1 MRRKRWENA
10 VSSGGARSVARRAAI
25 ASALVAVA
33 AAAVVWYPTRE
44 GEARSIAQAASTDDP
59 ENVGRLLTAVRGA
72 APLYCE
78 LATRLVDGRVWWSSS
93 GPSLIEVDS
102 ASAQLIRW
110 VHREHADAR
119 VVPRLAAGLRDDDR
133 CVRRIAGA
141 LLGRV
146 DVPSAFATLIE
157 ALDHANEGTRAAAA
171 VGLGLADQDAA
182 IQPLI
187 GRLRDPSADVRR
199 SAAWA
204 LGAIDHR
211 SAMVPLIELLERDTD
226 PRVRQ
231 AAAWA
236 IGEVTD

>member
-1 MRRKRWENA
+1 MTSR
-10 VSSGGARSVARRAAI
+10 GARSFAGRAAI
-25 ASALVAVA
+25 ASALFAVA

-44 GEARSIAQAASTDDP
+44 GEARSIPEQISADDA
-59 ENVGRLLTAVRGA
+59 ENVSRLLASVRGA
-72 APLYCE
+72 SPLYCE
-78 LATRLVDGRVWWSSS
+78 LATRLVDGRVWWSTS
-93 GPSLIEVDS
+93 GTSVIEVDS
-102 ASAQLIRW
+102 ASAELIRW
-110 VHREHADAR
+110 VHRKHADAR

-133 CVRRIAGA
+133 CVRRVAGS

-146 DVPSAFATLIE
+146 DAPGALATLTE
-157 ALDHANEGTRAAAA
+157 ALGHANEGTRSAAAI
-171 VGLGLADQDAA
+171 GLGLADQDAA
-182 IQPLI
+182 VQPLI
-187 GRLRDPSADVRR
+187 SRLRDPSADVRR

-211 SAMVPLIELLERDTD
+211 SAMVPLIELLERDSD

>member
-1 MRRKRWENA
+1 MRRKPWESA
-10 VSSGGARSVARRAAI
+10 VIRGGAGWFAGRAAI
-25 ASALVAVA
+25 AGALIAVA
-33 AAAVVWYPTRE
+33 AGAVVWSPTRE
-44 GEARSIAQAASTDDP
+44 SEARSVPEPRSTDDP
-59 ENVGRLLTAVRGA
+59 ENVGRLLAAVRGA
-72 APLYCE
+72 SPLYCE
-78 LATRLVDGRVWWSSS
+78 LATRLVDGRVWWSVS
-93 GPSLIEVDS
+93 GTSMIEVDS
-102 ASAQLIRW
+102 ASAELIRW
-110 VHREHADAR
+110 VHRKHADAR

-133 CVRRIAGA
+133 CVRRVAGA

-146 DVPSAFATLIE
+146 DVPSAFATLVE
-157 ALDHANEGTRAAAA
+157 ALEHANDATRAAAA

-182 IQPLI
+182 VQPLI
-187 GRLRDPSADVRR
+187 RRLRDASGDVRR